1 MNFFISQRSLYLLRT
16 LLACTAII
24 GFGAIAQVPAKADN
38 PRVKISTNL
47 GDMVLELYPDK
58 APKTVANFLQY
69 VNDRHYDG
77 TIFHRVI
84 AGFMIQGGGYTK
96 AYAEKPTRA
105 PVLHEG
111 QSALAKGGD
120 KNVVGTV
127 AMARTSE
134 PNSATSQFFINVADN
149 AFLDPTPV
157 PPGDPVPSFTYNGR
171 TYTNVPRSSL
181 ENNPKLVGYTVFGKV
196 IQGMDV
202 VDKIKS
208 IPTGASGPFPSDVP
222 KTTVTIISASIIKP
236 S

>member
-1 MNFFISQRSLYLLRT
+1 MFFSTPSPIFHLVKM
-16 LLACTAII
+16 LLACTALVCL
-24 GFGAIAQVPAKADN
+24 GATAQTPSKADN
-38 PRVKISTNL
+38 PRVKISTNM
-47 GDMVLELYPDK
+47 GDLVMELYPDK

-69 VNDRHYDG
+69 VNDHHYDG
-77 TIFHRVI
+77 TIFHRAI

-105 PVLHEG
+105 PVVHEG
-111 QSALAKGGD
+111 QAALAKGGD
-120 KNVVGTV
+120 KNTVGTV

-181 ENNPKLVGYTVFGKV
+181 ENNPKLAGYTVFGKV

-222 KTTVTIISASIIKP
+222 KTTVTIISASIIK
-236 S
+236 

>member
-1 MNFFISQRSLYLLRT
+1 MHV
-16 LLACTAII
+16 LLASLACLVLS
-24 GFGAIAQVPAKADN
+24 FGAAYAQSPNKADN

-69 VNDRHYDG
+69 VNDHHYDG

-105 PVLHEG
+105 PVVHEG

-120 KNVVGTV
+120 KNVIGTV

-134 PNSATSQFFINVADN
+134 PNSATSQFFINIADN
-149 AFLDPTPV
+149 AFLDPTVV

-171 TYTNVPRSSL
+171 TYTNVPRANL

-222 KTTVTIISASIIKP
+222 KTTVIINSASIIK
-236 S
+236 SS

>member
-1 MNFFISQRSLYLLRT
+1 MFFSPSVCLPQFFRVVLSLGLFVSLGT
-16 LLACTAII
+16 
-24 GFGAIAQVPAKADN
+24 FAQTPTKVDHPH
-38 PRVKISTNL
+38 VKITTNL
-47 GDMVLELYPDK
+47 GDIVLELYPDK

-96 AYAEKPTRA
+96 NYAEKPTRA
-105 PVLHEG
+105 PVVHEG
-111 QSALAKGGD
+111 QAALAKGGD

-149 AFLDPTPV
+149 AFLDPIPV

-222 KTTVTIISASIIKP
+222 KSSVTILSASLIK
-236 S
+236 SS

>member
-1 MNFFISQRSLYLLRT
+1 MFFSPSVRLAPFLKVILSLALLV
-16 LLACTAII
+16 AW
-24 GFGAIAQVPAKADN
+24 GSFAQTPTKADH
-38 PRVKISTNL
+38 PRVKITTNL
-47 GDMVLELYPDK
+47 GDIVLELYPDK

-84 AGFMIQGGGYTK
+84 PGFMIQGGGYTK
-96 AYAEKPTRA
+96 NYAEKPTRA
-105 PVLHEG
+105 PVIHEG
-111 QSALAKGGD
+111 QAALAKGGD

-149 AFLDPTPV
+149 AFLDPIPV

-222 KTTVTIISASIIKP
+222 KSSVTILSATLIK
-236 S
+236 SS